1 MKGRGKKI
9 AEGWAFL
16 ISGELSG
23 GGGWGG
29 GGGGGGRRGRGGT
42 IFQDPFYI
50 FKSSIQKN
58 QKLLLLGLISIL
70 GGQES
75 FISSILPVSSPLRG
89 GKMR

>member
-1 MKGRGKKI
+1 M
-9 AEGWAFL
+9 AFL
-16 ISGELSG
+16 ISGELSV

-29 GGGGGGRRGRGGT
+29 EVVVVCVWGVGWGWGGHSLSGSVLYLQ
-42 IFQDPFYI
+42 II
-50 FKSSIQKN
+50 HSKN

-75 FISSILPVSSPLRG
+75 FGQTKNISSILPVSSPLHG